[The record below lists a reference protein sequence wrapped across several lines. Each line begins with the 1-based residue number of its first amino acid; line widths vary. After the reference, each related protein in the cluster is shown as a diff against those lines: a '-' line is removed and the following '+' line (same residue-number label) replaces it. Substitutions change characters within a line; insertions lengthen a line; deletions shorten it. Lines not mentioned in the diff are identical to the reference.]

1 LGADAV
7 RLSFPRKERVMNWGE
22 FLSFRRMITPVI
34 IQVVFWL
41 GIAGCVIGGLGLV
54 AGGAGLKGIGA
65 IVLGPLFVR
74 VWCET
79 VIVMFKINDALQDI
93 RTAKRM

>member
-1 LGADAV
+1 
-7 RLSFPRKERVMNWGE
+7 MNWGE